1 MLPRPHSLRTLSM
14 LPAGL
19 LVLGLLA
26 QCMPEAFKPQLPS
39 LVAGL
44 AACLSHAVREVQL
57 AALRASSLFIQ
68 VRARGCAR
76 GRVLVAGAPSTSSCT
91 SGTCRVD
98 VRRRVWGLSLEQRAR
113 VCVCVRVCMECPTC
127 VLCSFRA
134 LLWMVGRAGMRP
146 AARSPPVGAPVC
158 RRRTHC
164 CACSSQGAGGSPV
177 VVLGGAAVHPPPTRR
192 HLGEDQDGDSG
203 G

>member
-1 MLPRPHSLRTLSM
+1 M

-134 LLWMVGRAGMRP
+134 LLWMVVGRAGMRP